1 MLPNRVS
8 SVHHHSWVRPVEFL
22 TSHRQSSSHA
32 LEYVAHSLMHP
43 LNLSLV
49 VGLGLVDC
57 SDDAICI
64 GVLQWNSSELFLET
78 KVDVAILK
86 VVIVNLDA
94 SGKLIAL
101 CVDEP

>member
-1 MLPNRVS
+1 
-8 SVHHHSWVRPVEFL
+8 
-22 TSHRQSSSHA
+22 
-32 LEYVAHSLMHP
+32 MHP